1 MEMNYEASITIFLWS
16 EINNRAASC
25 LLTLA
30 DPNDLASV
38 RRLLLNSQKVLS
50 ERYVLVDFP
59 KVLLPGFSWCL
70 ERLKSV
76 MQQGCDM
83 PFSELIAPI
92 EHNMQKVNSSLQ
104 HNLALERIYNLDLI
118 RKKTDSPQGD
128 RLTLDTNTC
137 FQAGRVL
144 PSILLTIERETTLDQ
159 GQAEALCDTLCR
171 RLAFTQGPPGTGKTF
186 LGVALVKTLL
196 ASREEG
202 NSRPI
207 LVVCMT
213 NHALDNFLDDLRSAG
228 LTQFARLGRGSRE
241 QWTKF
246 HSIFAL
252 SRHMQQSVADKKKF
266 AYAKAQL
273 EGTIS
278 FDIFLRLSVGF
289 ANHFQGS
296 GLKAQ
301 A

>member
-1 MEMNYEASITIFLWS
+1 
-16 EINNRAASC
+16 
-25 LLTLA
+25 
-30 DPNDLASV
+30 
-38 RRLLLNSQKVLS
+38 
-50 ERYVLVDFP
+50 
-59 KVLLPGFSWCL
+59 
-70 ERLKSV
+70 

-83 PFSELIAPI
+83 PFAELIAPM
-92 EHNMQKVNSSLQ
+92 EHDMQKVDSSPQ
-104 HNLALERIYNLDLI
+104 HNLTLERIYNLDLI

-128 RLTLDTNTC
+128 RLTLDTSTC

-144 PSILLTIERETTLDQ
+144 PSILHTIERETTLDQ
-159 GQAEALCDTLCR
+159 GQAEALCYTLCR

-252 SRHMQQSVADKKKF
+252 SRQIQQSVADKKKF

-273 EGTIS
+273 EGTFS
-278 FDIFLRLSVGF
+278 FGIFL
-289 ANHFQGS
+289 
-296 GLKAQ
+296 
-301 A
+301 